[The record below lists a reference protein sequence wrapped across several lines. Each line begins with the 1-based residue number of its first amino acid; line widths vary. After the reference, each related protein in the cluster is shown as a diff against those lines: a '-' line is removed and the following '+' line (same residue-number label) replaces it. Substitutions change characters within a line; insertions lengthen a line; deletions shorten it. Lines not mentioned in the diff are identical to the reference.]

1 METMQNMA
9 VARFQTLLHD
19 GLVIAVLL
27 LSFLLVTSPAFSSS
41 EAELQ
46 LQQTVKELE
55 QKLDARIGIMVSDGQ
70 SDWRWGHRENE
81 RFLMNSTF
89 KSLLCA
95 TVLDRVDQGQ
105 LSLEET
111 IKIRKDA
118 ILDYA
123 PVTEKRI
130 GQTLS
135 VGDLC
140 LATLDLSDNT
150 AANLLIERLGGPQAV
165 TDYLRSIGDD
175 VTRLDRMEP
184 ELNNFNAD
192 DPRDT
197 TSPEAMVS
205 SWKKVL
211 TGDALS
217 SNSRNILKDWMSH
230 GAVTGKFF
238 RAFLPGDWKI
248 SDKSGGG
255 RKYTR
260 SLVAMITPSNGG
272 AYFVAIFVS
281 DTPASWSDRNAAV
294 LKLSK
299 TIFDVISAKEQV
311 R

>member
-1 METMQNMA
+1 
-9 VARFQTLLHD
+9 
-19 GLVIAVLL
+19 
-27 LSFLLVTSPAFSSS
+27 
-41 EAELQ
+41 
-46 LQQTVKELE
+46 
-55 QKLDARIGIMVSDGQ
+55 MVSDGQ
-70 SDWRWGHRENE
+70 SDWWWGHRENE

-95 TVLDRVDQGQ
+95 AVLDRVDQGQ

-130 GQTLS
+130 GQSLS

-150 AANLLIERLGGPQAV
+150 AANLLIELLGGPQAV
-165 TDYLRSIGDD
+165 TNYLRGIGDD

-211 TGDALS
+211 TGDTLS
-217 SNSRNILKDWMSH
+217 SNSRNILKDWMSR

-238 RAFLPGDWKI
+238 RAILPADWKV

-260 SLVAMITPSNGG
+260 SLVAMITPPNGG

-294 LKLSK
+294 IKLSK